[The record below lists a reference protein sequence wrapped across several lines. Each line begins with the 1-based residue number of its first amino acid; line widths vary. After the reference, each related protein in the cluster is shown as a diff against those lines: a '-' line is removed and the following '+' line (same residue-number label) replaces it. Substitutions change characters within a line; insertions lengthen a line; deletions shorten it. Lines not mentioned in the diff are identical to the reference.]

1 MIGRYEAYMDGTALS
16 SIDDKILV
24 LDIKYT
30 PATVQRKTDRL
41 ANRPGA
47 MAYGKTIGS
56 AQAVITFEIHEYDT
70 VKRQEICD
78 KISAWAN
85 GVYLRTSDRPWK
97 RLKCACDKYPS
108 ATSKKWTEPLSI
120 TFSAYNPPFWQEM
133 NLTELTLGGTS
144 GATSGN
150 GSVFVPG
157 NAEDSL
163 VSATVM
169 AKASISSL
177 SLTVNG
183 NTFSFPGLSLSSGDT
198 VTIGYDDDMMLSI
211 KKGNTS
217 IMGERAASSA
227 DDLKVDC
234 GKSNAFSFT
243 ADGAAVVTFSARGW
257 WY

>member
-30 PATVQRKTDRL
+30 PATVQRKTERL

-47 MAYGKTIGS
+47 RAYGKTIGS

-78 KISAWAN
+78 KITAWAN
-85 GVYLRTSDRPWK
+85 GMYLRTSDKAWK
-97 RLKCACDKYPS
+97 RMRCVCDKYPS
-108 ATSKKWTEPLSI
+108 VQSKKWTEPVTM
-120 TFSAYNPPFWQEM
+120 TFSAYNPPFWQDM
-133 NLTELTLGGTS
+133 NPVVLTLGGTS
-144 GATSGN
+144 GATSGS

-163 VSATVM
+163 VSVTVT
-169 AKASISSL
+169 AKAGISSL
-177 SLTVNG
+177 SLTANG
-183 NTFSFPGLSLSSGDT
+183 NTFSFSGLSLSSGDT
-198 VTIGYDDDMMLSI
+198 VTIGYDDDLMLSI

-217 IMGERAASSA
+217 IMGKRAASSA
-227 DDLKVDC
+227 DDLKVNC